1 MNERHGVCVTSL
13 IMFNVTKTAAQPLET
28 HDAPHGVPTRE
39 EVVRPVPHDPEPLD
53 VVLDNPYDNMA
64 CTD

>member
-1 MNERHGVCVTSL
+1 MS
-13 IMFNVTKTAAQPLET
+13 NVTKSLAQPVET
-28 HDAPHGVPTRE
+28 HDASHTSPQTHE
-39 EVVRPVPHDPEPLD
+39 EVAVRHVPLDPEPLD